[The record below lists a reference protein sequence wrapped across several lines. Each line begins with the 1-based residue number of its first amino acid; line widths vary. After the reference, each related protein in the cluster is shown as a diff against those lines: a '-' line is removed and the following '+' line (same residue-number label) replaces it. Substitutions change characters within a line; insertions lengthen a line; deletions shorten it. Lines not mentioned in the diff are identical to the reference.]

1 MKRITLFLFFIL
13 VANLLVAQK
22 KYTVSQSG
30 DGNFKTVGEALK
42 AVPFNN
48 KKQIIIFIKNGIYK
62 EKLVLDSTKNLVK
75 LIGEDAFKTILTFDD
90 HTGKISPKGDTI
102 NTQTSYSFLALADDF
117 QAENIT
123 FQNDAGFTAG
133 QAVALEVRGDRAI
146 FVNCRII
153 GNQDILFLNSE
164 NSRQYYLNCY
174 LEGTTDFIFGAA
186 TAWFQNC
193 HIHSKKNS
201 HITAASTPQN
211 HDFGFVFHQS
221 VLTGDPEF
229 DKASLGRP
237 WRPFSSVVYMRT
249 YIGQHIKPEGWSVWN
264 KLDNHKTSRYAEFE
278 NFGPGAKV
286 NERVNWAKQ
295 LTSAEAKKITPEIVF
310 RGWIPKLSK

>member
-1 MKRITLFLFFIL
+1 MKRITLFFLLIL
-13 VANLLVAQK
+13 TANFSFAQK
-22 KYTVSQSG
+22 KWTVSQTG

-42 AVPFNN
+42 AIPANN
-48 KKQIIIFIKNGIYK
+48 KKQIIIYIKNGIYK
-62 EKLVLDSTKNLVK
+62 EKLVLDSSKKHVK

-123 FQNDAGFTAG
+123 FQNDAGFNAG
-133 QAVALEVRGDRAI
+133 QAVALEVRGDQAV

-153 GNQDILFLNSE
+153 GNQDILFLNNE

-193 HIHSKKNS
+193 HVHSKKNS

-211 HDFGFVFHQS
+211 HDFGFVFNQC
-221 VLTGDPEF
+221 VLTGDAEF
-229 DKASLGRP
+229 DKVSLGRP
-237 WRPFSSVVYMRT
+237 WRPFANVIFMRT

-264 KLDNHKTSRYAEFE
+264 KLDTYKMARYAEFE
-278 NFGPGAKV
+278 NYGPGAKV
-286 NERVNWAKQ
+286 KERVNWAKQ
-295 LTSAEAKKITPEIVF
+295 LSSAEAKKITPEIVF
-310 RGWIPKLSK
+310 KEWIPKLSK